1 MVVKISEKNETT
13 SSLKIDIS
21 DFKKGI
27 TDAKR
32 QIRMAN
38 AEFKEATA
46 GMDKWSESADGIS
59 AKLQNLEKTLDAEKK
74 ILGNLEEQY
83 KAVVEEQGENSK
95 GAEELAIKIA
105 NEKAAIKKVQ
115 KEISDYTDK
124 LEDLNDGNKDAED
137 SGEDHEKTL
146 EKVEKQSEKTGSATK
161 ELTKNL
167 ASLAVKGI
175 KAAVTAGAGLVTSF
189 IASAEA
195 TREFRVALGK
205 VETAFTSSNFTAEQG
220 KKTFKELNAV
230 LGDTD
235 RATEAAG
242 NLAKLCNSE
251 KELTDWTTIATG
263 VYGSF
268 GDGLPIEGLAEAANE
283 TAKVAQ
289 VTGPLA
295 DALNWVST
303 DTEVWNKAL
312 ASNETALT
320 AFQKGIADGENAED
334 SFTLALQACSSEQ
347 ERSQLITATLTS
359 LYSDAAGAY
368 KKTNS
373 AIIDANRAQEE
384 LDETMAEVGA
394 TAEPVVT
401 TFKKMGTE
409 LLTSAL
415 PGIKDLAKGFT
426 DLLKGTSGAD
436 KKIGTAVGSIV
447 NTILG
452 KATAALPGF
461 LTIGVSMISSLISGL
476 MQEIPNILAAG
487 EDLLKQIVSMIAK
500 SAPQLLETIQ
510 SLAMAIYEELTTS
523 IPEFL
528 TFGAQIITK
537 IAEGISTNLP
547 ALTSKALEAAAQLI
561 IKLGEGIGSN
571 LPAVINKA
579 LDALDGFADMLAQNA
594 PIIVNAGISFIQNLA
609 QGIADSL
616 PTLIKKAPDI
626 VTKFA
631 NVINDN
637 APKILKAAV
646 NIVITLAKGIVQA
659 IPTLVKN
666 IPKIIKAIVAVWEA
680 FNWLNLGKKA
690 ITFLKDGILNAVSAV
705 KTAGKN
711 VAEAVTNAIKN
722 LPEKLL
728 DIGKNGISKL
738 GEAFKAGIESIKNI
752 AKDIL
757 TKIIDTFKPDSLR
770 DIGKNMIT
778 GLWNGISDMTGWIL
792 DKIKGFTNDVVDKIK
807 KHFGIHSPSTVMR
820 DQVGKYISLGIA
832 EGITRNKNAVTKTT
846 KELSENVLASLK
858 RNMSE
863 EDFKATGSKLV
874 TKLNEGI
881 TEQISSFTT
890 SITSVTKTYK
900 TLISNVE
907 KKQKEALKKLS
918 TDYKSNLK
926 EIKDKYENL
935 IKEVET
941 QQETLANKMS
951 GASAL
956 YTIDS
961 NGNLTLGNLKEQT
974 KEIEKY
980 GAKLN
985 KLSEKVSSELMD
997 QILSMNVDDATKFMD
1012 ALNKLSDDELEK
1024 YDAAYNKKIRTSNK
1038 IAYKWYKDDI
1048 AELKTDYKDEK
1059 AALKKEYEKN
1069 TKETTAKYQAEIDTL
1084 KKQYTTK
1091 VESLFGN
1098 LTKNVSKAGTDALNG
1113 FLKAFKGKSDVE
1125 KTLSKFCENVAET
1138 IRKKFKIHSPSK
1150 VMEEIGGYLTL
1161 GMSEGIL
1168 KNKTSI
1174 DKAWEQVKTSV
1185 TKPITLDIE
1194 DAKARVN
1201 TDRMRSDRNGSN
1213 DVKNTSYTFN
1223 QYNTSPKALSR
1234 LEIYRQTKNQLN
1246 FAKGV

>member
-46 GMDKWSESADGIS
+46 GMDKWGESADGIS
-59 AKLQNLEKTLDAEKK
+59 AKLKNLEKTLDAEKK

-195 TREFRVALGK
+195 TREFRVAMGK

-312 ASNETALT
+312 ASNETALA

-368 KKTNS
+368 EKTNG

-401 TFKKMGTE
+401 TFKKMGIE

-426 DLLKGTSGAD
+426 DLLKGASGAD

-452 KATAALPGF
+452 KATAALPGI
-461 LTIGVSMISSLISGL
+461 LTIGVSMITALISGL
-476 MQEIPNILAAG
+476 IQEAPNMLAAG
-487 EDLLKQIVSMIAK
+487 EDLIKQIVSMIAQ

-510 SLAMAIYEELTTS
+510 SLATAIFEELTTS
-523 IPEFL
+523 IPKVLE
-528 TFGAQIITK
+528 FGAQLIT
-537 IAEGISTNLP
+537 
-547 ALTSKALEAAAQLI
+547 
-561 IKLGEGIGSN
+561 KLGEGIGSN

-579 LDALDGFADMLAQNA
+579 LDALNGFADMLAQNA
-594 PIIVNAGISFIQNLA
+594 PTIINAGISFIQNLA

-616 PTLIKKAPDI
+616 PTLIQRVPEI
-626 VTKFA
+626 VTKLA

-637 APKILKAAV
+637 APTILKAGV
-646 NIVITLAKGIVQA
+646 NIIITLAKGIIQA

-690 ITFLKDGILNAVSAV
+690 ITFLKDGIVSAISAV
-705 KTAGKN
+705 KSAGKS
-711 VAEAVTNAIKN
+711 VLDAITNIIKD
-722 LPEKLL
+722 LPGKLL
-728 DIGKNGISKL
+728 DFGKKGISGI
-738 GEAFKAGIESIKNI
+738 GEAFKAGIDSVKNI

-757 TKIIDTFKPDSLR
+757 TKIVDTFKPDSLK
-770 DIGKNMIT
+770 DIGKQLIT

-792 DKIKGFTNDVVDKIK
+792 DKIKGFTDDVVNKIK

-832 EGITRNKNAVTKTT
+832 EGIKQNKNAVTKTT
-846 KELSENVLASLK
+846 KELSDSVLASLK

-863 EDFKATGSKLV
+863 KDFKSTGSKLV
-874 TKLNEGI
+874 LKLNEGI

-907 KKQKEALKKLS
+907 KKQKEALSKLS
-918 TDYKSNLK
+918 TEYKSNLK
-926 EIKDKYENL
+926 EIKDKYDNL

-941 QQETLANKMS
+941 LQGNLASKMS
-951 GASAL
+951 GADAL

-961 NGNLTLGNLKEQT
+961 DGNLTLGNLEQQT
-974 KEIEKY
+974 KDIKAY
-980 GAKLN
+980 GSKLN
-985 KLSEKVSSELMD
+985 EFKKKVSSELMD
-997 QILSMNVDDATKFMD
+997 QILSMNVDDANKYMD
-1012 ALNKLSDDELEK
+1012 ALNKMSEAELQK
-1024 YDAAYNKKIRTSNK
+1024 YDDDYNKKIRESNK

-1048 AELKTDYKDEK
+1048 KGLKADYKKEK
-1059 AALKKEYEKN
+1059 AALKKEYDEDV
-1069 TKETTAKYQAEIDTL
+1069 KETNAKYQKEINNL

-1091 VESLFGN
+1091 VESLFNN
-1098 LTKNVSKAGTDALNG
+1098 LTKNVSKAGTNALNG

-1125 KTLSKFCENVAET
+1125 KTLSEFCNNVAKT
-1138 IRKKFKIHSPSK
+1138 IKDKFKIHSPSK
-1150 VMEEIGGYLTL
+1150 VMEEIGKFLTL
-1161 GMSEGIL
+1161 GMGEGIT
-1168 KNKTSI
+1168 KNKPVI

-1185 TKPITLDIE
+1185 TKPISLDIE

-1201 TDRMRSDRNGSN
+1201 VNRTTPNRKGSN
-1213 DVKNTSYTFN
+1213 DMNNTSYTFN
-1223 QYNTSPKALSR
+1223 QYNSSPKALSR
-1234 LEIYRQTKNQLN
+1234 LEIYRQTKNQLD

>member
-1 MVVKISEKNETT
+1 MVVKISEKNETNETT

-46 GMDKWSESADGIS
+46 GMDKWGESADGIS

-175 KAAVTAGAGLVTSF
+175 KAAVTAGAGMVTSF
-189 IASAEA
+189 IASTEA

-205 VETAFTSSNFTAEQG
+205 VETAFVSSNFTAEQG

-251 KELTDWTTIATG
+251 KELADWTTIATG

-268 GDGLPIEGLAEAANE
+268 GDGLPVEGLAETANE

-312 ASNETALT
+312 ASNETALA

-368 KKTNS
+368 EKTNG

-426 DLLKGTSGAD
+426 DLLKGASGAD
-436 KKIGTAVGSIV
+436 KQIGTAVGSIV

-452 KATAALPGF
+452 KATAALPGI
-461 LTIGVSMISSLISGL
+461 LTIGVSMMTALISGL
-476 MQEIPNILAAG
+476 IQEAPNMLAAG
-487 EDLLKQIVSMIAK
+487 EDLIKQIVSMIAQ

-510 SLAMAIYEELTTS
+510 SLATAIFEELTTS
-523 IPEFL
+523 IPKIL
-528 TFGAQIITK
+528 DFGAQLIT
-537 IAEGISTNLP
+537 
-547 ALTSKALEAAAQLI
+547 
-561 IKLGEGIGSN
+561 KLGEGIGSN
-571 LPAVINKA
+571 LPVVINKA
-579 LDALDGFADMLAQNA
+579 LDALNGFADMLTQNA
-594 PIIVNAGISFIQNLA
+594 PTIINAGISFIQNLA

-616 PTLIKKAPDI
+616 PTLIERVPEI
-626 VTKFA
+626 VTKLA

-637 APKILKAAV
+637 APTILKAGV
-646 NIVITLAKGIVQA
+646 NIIITLAKGIIQA

-666 IPKIIKAIVAVWEA
+666 IPKLIKAIVAVWEA

-690 ITFLKDGILNAVSAV
+690 ITFLKDGIVSAISAV
-705 KTAGKN
+705 KSAGKS
-711 VAEAVTNAIKN
+711 VLDAITNTIKD
-722 LPEKLL
+722 LPGKLL
-728 DIGKNGISKL
+728 DFGKKGISGI
-738 GEAFKAGIESIKNI
+738 GEAFKAGIDSVKNI

-757 TKIIDTFKPDSLR
+757 TKIVNTFKPDSLK
-770 DIGKNMIT
+770 DIGKQLIT

-792 DKIKGFTNDVVDKIK
+792 DKIKGFTDDVVNKIK

-832 EGITRNKNAVTKTT
+832 EGIKQNKNAVTKTT
-846 KELSENVLASLK
+846 KELSDSVLASLK

-863 EDFKATGSKLV
+863 KDFKSTGSKLV
-874 TKLNEGI
+874 SKLNEGI

-907 KKQKEALKKLS
+907 KKQKEALSKLS
-918 TDYKSNLK
+918 TEYKSNLK
-926 EIKDKYENL
+926 EIKDKYDNL

-941 QQETLANKMS
+941 RQDNLASKMS
-951 GASAL
+951 GADAL

-961 NGNLTLGNLKEQT
+961 DGNLKLGDLEQQT
-974 KEIEKY
+974 KDIEMY
-980 GAKLN
+980 GSKLN
-985 KLSEKVSSELMD
+985 ELKKKVSSELMD
-997 QILSMNVDDATKFMD
+997 QILSMNVDDANKYMD
-1012 ALNKLSDDELEK
+1012 ALNKMSEAELQK
-1024 YDAAYNKKIRTSNK
+1024 YDDDYNKKIRESNK

-1048 AELKTDYKDEK
+1048 KELKADYKKEK
-1059 AALKKEYEKN
+1059 TALKKEYDEDV
-1069 TKETTAKYQAEIDTL
+1069 KETNAKYQKEINTL

-1091 VESLFGN
+1091 IESLFNN
-1098 LTKNVSKAGTDALNG
+1098 LTKNVSKAGTNALNG

-1125 KTLSKFCENVAET
+1125 KTLSEFCNNVAKT
-1138 IRKKFKIHSPSK
+1138 IKDKFKIHSPSK
-1150 VMEEIGGYLTL
+1150 VMEEIGKFLTL
-1161 GMSEGIL
+1161 GMGEGIT
-1168 KNKTSI
+1168 KNKQVI
-1174 DKAWEQVKTSV
+1174 DRAWEQVKTSV
-1185 TKPITLDIE
+1185 TKPISLDIE
-1194 DAKARVN
+1194 DAKARIN
-1201 TDRMRSDRNGSN
+1201 ANRTTSNRNGSN
-1213 DVKNTSYTFN
+1213 DVNNTSYTFN
-1223 QYNTSPKALSR
+1223 QYNSSPKALSR
-1234 LEIYRQTKNQLN
+1234 LEIYRQTKNQLD

>member
-46 GMDKWSESADGIS
+46 GMDKWGESADGIS

-115 KEISDYTDK
+115 KEISDYTGK

-175 KAAVTAGAGLVTSF
+175 KAAVTAGAGMVTSF

-251 KELTDWTTIATG
+251 KELANWTTIATG

-312 ASNETALT
+312 ASNETALA

-368 KKTNS
+368 EKTNS

-409 LLTSAL
+409 LLASAL

-426 DLLKGTSGAD
+426 DLLKGASGAD

-447 NTILG
+447 NTILE
-452 KATAALPGF
+452 KATAALPGI
-461 LTIGVSMISSLISGL
+461 LTIGVSMITALISGL
-476 MQEIPNILAAG
+476 IQEAPNMLAAG
-487 EDLLKQIVSMIAK
+487 EDLIKQIVSMIAK

-510 SLAMAIYEELTTS
+510 SLATAIFEELTTS
-523 IPEFL
+523 IPKIL
-528 TFGAQIITK
+528 DFGAQLIT
-537 IAEGISTNLP
+537 
-547 ALTSKALEAAAQLI
+547 
-561 IKLGEGIGSN
+561 KLGEGIGNN

-579 LDALDGFADMLAQNA
+579 LDALNGFADMLTQNA
-594 PIIVNAGISFIQNLA
+594 PTIINAGISFIQNLA

-616 PTLIKKAPDI
+616 PTLIERVPEI
-626 VTKFA
+626 VTKLA

-637 APKILKAAV
+637 APTILRAGV
-646 NIVITLAKGIVQA
+646 NIIITLAKGIIQA

-690 ITFLKDGILNAVSAV
+690 ITFLKDGIVSTISAV
-705 KTAGKN
+705 RSAGKS
-711 VAEAVTNAIKN
+711 VLDAIANIIKD
-722 LPEKLL
+722 LPGKLL
-728 DIGKNGISKL
+728 DFGKKGISGI
-738 GEAFKAGIESIKNI
+738 GEAFKAGIDSVKNI

-757 TKIIDTFKPDSLR
+757 TKIVNTFKPDSLKN
-770 DIGKNMIT
+770 IGKQLIT

-792 DKIKGFTNDVVDKIK
+792 DKIKGFTDDVVNKIK

-832 EGITRNKNAVTKTT
+832 EGIKQNKNAVTKTT
-846 KELSENVLASLK
+846 KELSDSVLASLK

-863 EDFKATGSKLV
+863 KDFKSTGSKLV
-874 TKLNEGI
+874 SKLNEGI

-907 KKQKEALKKLS
+907 KKQKEALNKLS
-918 TDYKSNLK
+918 TEYKSNLK
-926 EIKDKYENL
+926 EIKDKYDNL

-941 QQETLANKMS
+941 RQGNLASKMS
-951 GASAL
+951 GADAL

-961 NGNLTLGNLKEQT
+961 DGNLTLGDLEQQT
-974 KEIEKY
+974 KDIKTY
-980 GAKLN
+980 GSKLN
-985 KLSEKVSSELMD
+985 ELKKKVSSELMD
-997 QILSMNVDDATKFMD
+997 QILSMNVDDANKYMD
-1012 ALNKLSDDELEK
+1012 ALNKMSEAELQK
-1024 YDAAYNKKIRTSNK
+1024 YDDDYNKKIRESNK

-1048 AELKTDYKDEK
+1048 KELKADYKKEK
-1059 AALKKEYEKN
+1059 AALKKEYDEDVK
-1069 TKETTAKYQAEIDTL
+1069 TTNEKYQKEINTL

-1091 VESLFGN
+1091 VENLFN
-1098 LTKNVSKAGTDALNG
+1098 DLTKNVSKAGTNALNG

-1125 KTLSKFCENVAET
+1125 KTLSEFCDNVAKT
-1138 IRKKFKIHSPSK
+1138 IKDKFKIHSPSK
-1150 VMEEIGGYLTL
+1150 VMEEIGRYLTL
-1161 GMSEGIL
+1161 GMGEGIT
-1168 KNKTSI
+1168 KNKPVI
-1174 DKAWEQVKTSV
+1174 DRAWEQVKTSV
-1185 TKPITLDIE
+1185 TKPISLDIE
-1194 DAKARVN
+1194 DAKTRVN
-1201 TDRMRSDRNGSN
+1201 ANRTTPNRSGSN
-1213 DVKNTSYTFN
+1213 DVNNTSYTFN
-1223 QYNTSPKALSR
+1223 QYNSSPKALSR
-1234 LEIYRQTKNQLN
+1234 LEIYRQTKNQLD

>member
-46 GMDKWSESADGIS
+46 GMDKWGESADGIS

-74 ILGNLEEQY
+74 ILSNLEEQY

-115 KEISDYTDK
+115 KEIGDYTDK
-124 LEDLNDGNKDAED
+124 LEDLNDGNKDAEE

-195 TREFRVALGK
+195 TREYRVALGK

-268 GDGLPIEGLAEAANE
+268 GDGLPIESLAEAANE

-312 ASNETALT
+312 ASNETALA

-368 KKTNS
+368 EKTNG

-409 LLTSAL
+409 VLTSAL

-452 KATAALPGF
+452 KATEALPGI
-461 LTIGVSMISSLISGL
+461 LTIGVSMITALISGL
-476 MQEIPNILAAG
+476 IQEAPNMLAAG
-487 EDLLKQIVSMIAK
+487 EDLIKQIVSMIAK

-510 SLAMAIYEELTTS
+510 SLATAIFEELTTS
-523 IPEFL
+523 IPKVL
-528 TFGAQIITK
+528 DFGAQLIT
-537 IAEGISTNLP
+537 
-547 ALTSKALEAAAQLI
+547 
-561 IKLGEGIGSN
+561 KLGEGIGSN

-579 LDALDGFADMLAQNA
+579 LDVLNGFADMLAQNA
-594 PIIVNAGISFIQNLA
+594 PTIINAGISFIQNLA

-616 PTLIKKAPDI
+616 PTLIQRVPEI
-626 VTKFA
+626 VTKLA

-637 APKILKAAV
+637 APTILKAGV
-646 NIVITLAKGIVQA
+646 NIIITLAKGIIQA

-690 ITFLKDGILNAVSAV
+690 ITFLKDGIVSAISAV
-705 KTAGKN
+705 KSAGKS
-711 VAEAVTNAIKN
+711 VLDAITNTIKD
-722 LPEKLL
+722 LPGKLL
-728 DIGKNGISKL
+728 DFGKKGISGI
-738 GEAFKAGIESIKNI
+738 GEAFKAGIDSVKNI

-757 TKIIDTFKPDSLR
+757 TKIVNTFKPDSLK
-770 DIGKNMIT
+770 DIGKQLIT

-792 DKIKGFTNDVVDKIK
+792 DKIKGFTDDVVNKIK

-832 EGITRNKNAVTKTT
+832 EGIKQNKNAVTKTT
-846 KELSENVLASLK
+846 KELSDSVLASLK

-863 EDFKATGSKLV
+863 KDFKSTGSKLV
-874 TKLNEGI
+874 SKLNEGI

-907 KKQKEALKKLS
+907 KKQKEALSKLS
-918 TDYKSNLK
+918 TEYKSNLK
-926 EIKDKYENL
+926 EIKDKYDNL

-941 QQETLANKMS
+941 RQDNLASKMS
-951 GASAL
+951 GADAL

-961 NGNLTLGNLKEQT
+961 DGNLTLGDIEQQT
-974 KEIEKY
+974 KDIEMY
-980 GAKLN
+980 GSKLN
-985 KLSEKVSSELMD
+985 ELKKKVSSELMD
-997 QILSMNVDDATKFMD
+997 QILSMNVDDANKYMD
-1012 ALNKLSDDELEK
+1012 ALNKMSDAELQK
-1024 YDAAYNKKIRTSNK
+1024 YDDDYNKKIRESNK

-1048 AELKTDYKDEK
+1048 KELKADYKKEK
-1059 AALKKEYEKN
+1059 AALKKEYDEDVK
-1069 TKETTAKYQAEIDTL
+1069 TTNAKYQKEINTL

-1091 VESLFGN
+1091 VESLFNN
-1098 LTKNVSKAGTDALNG
+1098 LTKNVSKAGTNALNG

-1125 KTLSKFCENVAET
+1125 KTLSEFCNNVAKT
-1138 IRKKFKIHSPSK
+1138 IKDKFKIHSPSK
-1150 VMEEIGGYLTL
+1150 VMEEIGKFLTL
-1161 GMSEGIL
+1161 GMGEGIT
-1168 KNKTSI
+1168 KNKPVI
-1174 DKAWEQVKTSV
+1174 DRAWEQVKTSV
-1185 TKPITLDIE
+1185 AKPISLDIE

-1201 TDRMRSDRNGSN
+1201 ANRTTSNRNGSN
-1213 DVKNTSYTFN
+1213 DVNNTSYTFN
-1223 QYNTSPKALSR
+1223 QYNSSPKALSR
-1234 LEIYRQTKNQLN
+1234 LEIYRQTKNQLD